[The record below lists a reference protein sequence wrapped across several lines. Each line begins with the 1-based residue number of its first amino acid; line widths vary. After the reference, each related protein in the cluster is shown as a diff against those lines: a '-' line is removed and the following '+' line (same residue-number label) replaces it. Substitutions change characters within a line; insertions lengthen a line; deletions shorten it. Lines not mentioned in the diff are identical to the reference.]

1 MAGWGRRGKG
11 RVFFGRN
18 SELEGGFVGMGWFMN
33 QDGMSSELRR
43 SAVHDS
49 LFSAALRVLLDI
61 DEDGS

>member
-1 MAGWGRRGKG
+1 
-11 RVFFGRN
+11 
-18 SELEGGFVGMGWFMN
+18 MGWFMN